1 MESSR
6 YVAPRVI
13 RPNAILKFVRTYF
26 IERTMW
32 RIPRTEAVLDFCSGW
47 GFYGDINPRASMIDG
62 DEVAVADLRKRG
74 FSGAVLGDVLLPLP
88 FAPERF
94 DWVLAH
100 DVLEHFSLTDLR
112 TIMSNVHSVLAPGGR
127 FVVWV
132 PNRPGYDFGLRI
144 GAGHIHFVTS
154 EDIASLI
161 HDFFVV
167 EKHYSEPLPRWL
179 GRWSVHNKEVFFLRK
194 V

>member
-1 MESSR
+1 MESPH
-6 YVAPRVI
+6 YIAPRVI
-13 RPNAILKFVRTYF
+13 RPNPILKFVRTYL

-47 GFYGDINPRASMIDG
+47 GFYGDINPHASMIDG

-74 FSGAVLGDVLLPLP
+74 FSGAVLGDVLMPLP
-88 FAPERF
+88 FSPGRF

-100 DVLEHFSLTDLR
+100 DVLEHFSISDLR
-112 TIMSNVHSVLAPGGR
+112 LIMSNVSLVLAPGGC

-144 GAGHIHFVTS
+144 GAGHIHFVTR
-154 EDIASLI
+154 EDIVSLSR
-161 HDFFVV
+161 DLFSV
-167 EKHYSEPLPRWL
+167 EKHYPEPLPRWL
-179 GRWSVHNKEVFFLRK
+179 GRFSVHNKEVFVLRK
-194 V
+194 L